1 MTAMFTDDLRNLG
14 LPKNSALVMNHLLHS
29 GETKANEIVKKTGV
43 HRHLI
48 YEALRDLESR
58 KLVKKLSR
66 GGVAHFRLLDASSLV
81 RDAERKH
88 EKALEIARS
97 VKEHVQG
104 HESTVEFFE
113 GVEGID
119 AFMNFVLEQGKP
131 IYLLGANISFRKV
144 FPEIFGLWNDKR
156 QKLGM
161 HIKAL
166 VPHGAP
172 AEKANAKKFT
182 YRFIDVPVVPNVVW
196 VFGDYVA
203 HVHWITRGNSE
214 VVLIKNPTLA
224 KQQRS
229 FFRYMWD
236 KAKK

>member
-1 MTAMFTDDLRNLG
+1 MFTDDLRKLG

-58 KLVKKLSR
+58 KLVKKLPR
-66 GGVAHFRLLDASSLV
+66 GGVAYFRLMGASSLV
-81 RDAERKH
+81 RETEQKHDMALKIAEV
-88 EKALEIARS
+88 
-97 VKEHVQG
+97 VKDHVG
-104 HESTVEFFE
+104 KNESTVEFFE

-119 AFMNFVLEQGKP
+119 SFMNFVLEQGEP
-131 IYLLGANISFRKV
+131 IYLLGANISFQKV

-156 QKLGM
+156 QKM
-161 HIKAL
+161 DMRIKAL
-166 VPHGAP
+166 VPKGAP
-172 AEKANAKKFT
+172 AEKANVKKFT
-182 YRFIDVPVVPNVVW
+182 YRFIDVGVVPNVVW

-203 HVHWITRGNSE
+203 HVHWVTRGNSE

-229 FFRYMWD
+229 FFRYMWEHAAT
-236 KAKK
+236 K